1 MEERQRG
8 LMHMKLK
15 TVNIILVVVIL
26 CAAGAFYYEHNMAGR
41 ESTDDA
47 RFDAYIVPI
56 SAKVSGYVKE
66 LDVTDNEAVKA
77 GKPLLAIDPV
87 DYQLAVDKA
96 TADVKAAQAQ
106 HDQAVQDLTA
116 IKVSAPSSVDAA
128 KAAVAAAQADLD
140 NARKNAARNRKL
152 KGVIASIREIE
163 QTDAAVQVA
172 EARLNQAQAQL
183 KSAETSTQTIAAAEA
198 HVQMLA
204 AQVDEKKA
212 ELAKAQEN
220 LDDTKLAAPMDGKV
234 TNRTVESGAYVQPGQ
249 ALMAISSPALWV
261 VADFKETQLE
271 KMRVG
276 QAVDIHVDAYPK
288 LHLTG
293 KVDSIQAGTGA
304 RLSLFPPE
312 NATGNFVKVVQRV
325 PVKIT
330 LDRQPDANLALAP
343 GMSVEAT
350 VHIQ

>member
-1 MEERQRG
+1 MEERKAR
-8 LMHMKLK
+8 LIKMKKAVKVL
-15 TVNIILVVVIL
+15 IFAVIV
-26 CAAGAFYYEHNMAGR
+26 AALSFFYYMHNVRGK

-47 RFDAYIVPI
+47 RFEAYIVPI
-56 SAKVSGYVKE
+56 SAKVGGYVKE
-66 LDVTDNEAVKA
+66 LNIQDNQSVKTGTA
-77 GKPLLAIDPV
+77 LLAIDPV
-87 DYQLAVDKA
+87 DYQIAVDKA
-96 TADVKAAQAQ
+96 AAELKAAQAQ
-106 HDQAVQDLTA
+106 YDQAAQDLTA
-116 IKVSAPSSVDAA
+116 TKVSAPSSVDAA

-140 NARKNAARNRKL
+140 NAQKNAARNRKL
-152 KGVIASIREIE
+152 KGVIASVREIE

-172 EARLNQAQAQL
+172 QAHLDQAQAQL
-183 KSAETSTQTIAAAEA
+183 KSAETSTQTIAGAEA

-212 ELAKAQEN
+212 ELAKAQES
-220 LDDTKLAAPMDGKV
+220 LDETKIAAPMDGKV
-234 TNRTVESGAYVQPGQ
+234 TGRTVENGAFVQPGQ
-249 ALMAISSPALWV
+249 ALMAISSPELWV

-271 KMRVG
+271 KIRVG
-276 QAVDIHVDAYPK
+276 QPVDIHVDAFPK
-288 LHLTG
+288 LRLTG

-330 LDRQPDANLALAP
+330 LSAQPDAALALAP